1 MDALNK
7 KLPRRNFLKLSAG
20 TTAAALLPS
29 LAEAA
34 PKRKWKNIPIATQ
47 LWCVRKELVNDIPG
61 VLGSLAAIGYQGVE
75 LENTFGRSGKEW
87 RRHLDNARLKACGFH
102 HSYSE
107 LQGDKLQTAIEFN
120 QAIGNDR
127 LIVRSLPKDV
137 YTSKAE
143 LLKVASTLNEISE
156 KLKPAGLRVGY
167 HNHTSDFNKIEGE
180 YWWNLFADQT
190 RKNVI
195 LQFDTGNASEMEGVS
210 VLDFLKRNKGRT
222 ISMHV
227 KPFSKAK
234 PDAFLGADELKW
246 NEIMKVCETVGG
258 IEWYI
263 IEYERPEHPPLDA
276 LRANYQNFL
285 KLRS

>member
-1 MDALNK
+1 
-7 KLPRRNFLKLSAG
+7 
-20 TTAAALLPS
+20 
-29 LAEAA
+29 
-34 PKRKWKNIPIATQ
+34 
-47 LWCVRKELVNDIPG
+47 
-61 VLGSLAAIGYQGVE
+61 
-75 LENTFGRSGKEW
+75 
-87 RRHLDNARLKACGFH
+87 
-102 HSYSE
+102 

-285 KLRS
+285 KMRS

>member
-7 KLPRRNFLKLSAG
+7 KLPRRNFLKLSTG
-20 TTAAALLPS
+20 TTAAALLP
-29 LAEAA
+29 LLTEAA

-75 LENTFGRSGKEW
+75 LENTFGKSGKEW
-87 RRHLDNARLKACGFH
+87 RRHLDNTRLKACGFH

-285 KLRS
+285 KMRS